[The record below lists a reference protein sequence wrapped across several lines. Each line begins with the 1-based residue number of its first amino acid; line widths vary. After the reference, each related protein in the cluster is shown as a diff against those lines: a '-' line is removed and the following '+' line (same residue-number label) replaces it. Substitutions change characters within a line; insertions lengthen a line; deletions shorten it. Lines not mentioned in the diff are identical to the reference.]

1 MIENKEIMDA
11 IRLLGVD
18 CFSLSGHP
26 TNETEFLSM
35 YKEMSGVDS
44 VGSAIMSADK
54 SKFSVTWSEVSTK
67 VKEIKDAQ
75 PLKDLREVRNSIL
88 AQSDWIVIKE
98 REEGGSVSNFAD
110 WKKYRQE
117 LRDITKTYKSLEDVK
132 WPTAPSE

>member
-1 MIENKEIMDA
+1 MTN
-11 IRLLGVD
+11 
-18 CFSLSGHP
+18 FSKDL
-26 TNETEFLSM
+26 F
-35 YKEMSGVDS
+35 
-44 VGSAIMSADK
+44 SASSA
-54 SKFSVTWSEVSTK
+54 EVSTK

-88 AQSDWIVIKE
+88 AQSDWVVIKE

-117 LRDITKTYKSLEDVK
+117 LRDITNTYKSLEDVK